1 MTLGGTL
8 MLGSVELSTQKGGGS
23 SPISKFADIST
34 TILKIL
40 NCNLRQSVLA
50 GEVHLNVSED
60 CFHFFFFFFFLPPFL
75 KKKSILLCNPV

>member
-23 SPISKFADIST
+23 SPISEFADIST

-50 GEVHLNVSED
+50 GEEHLNVSED
-60 CFHFFFFFFFLPPFL
+60 CFHFFLFLFPTFFL
-75 KKKSILLCNPV
+75 KKKKKYLVM